1 MTTGLILELP
11 ERSTV
16 LARNRQRWAEVLS
29 DPIWRDH
36 PYRIET
42 NEFGQIVMTP
52 PAGGPHCGRQE
63 NIQVE
68 LRQRLG
74 GRAIPECPV
83 STAGGVKAVDVG
95 WYSADR
101 YALVRGQ
108 IAFETAPEIC
118 VEVISPS
125 NSDDEMRTKRE
136 LHFDAGAKE
145 CWICDESGRMSY
157 YTGASRRQP
166 TEQSTLCPEFPNQI
180 ED

>member
-1 MTTGLILELP
+1 MTMGLILELP

-16 LARNRQRWAEVLS
+16 LARNRQRWTEVLS
-29 DPIWRDH
+29 DPVWRDH

-52 PAGGPHCGRQE
+52 PAGGPHSCRQGK
-63 NIQVE
+63 ICFE
-68 LRQRLG
+68 LRNRMG
-74 GRAIPECPV
+74 GQAMPECPV
-83 STAGGVKAVDVG
+83 STAAGVKAVDVG

-101 YALVRGQ
+101 YASVRGQ

-125 NSDDEMRTKRE
+125 NTDDEMRTKRE
-136 LHFDAGAKE
+136 LYFDAGAKE
-145 CWICDESGRMSY
+145 CWLCDDSGRMSY
-157 YTGASRRQP
+157 YASESRREP
-166 TEQSTLCPEFPNQI
+166 TDQSILCPDFPNQI